1 MILNTFLKK
10 NAFQLTQRQKSKL
23 GINIYQSF
31 KSKHPDVVLKKVQ
44 IREKQTSIQVYD
56 YPQEYLLSPHVLKL
70 VNRFIQKGE
79 STNYKKRK
87 DEETGKDN
95 KRVAV

>member
-10 NAFQLTQRQKSKL
+10 NGYQLTQRQKSKL
-23 GINIYQSF
+23 GINIFQSF
-31 KSKHPDVVLKKVQ
+31 KSKYPDVVLKKVQ
-44 IREKQTSIQVYD
+44 IREKETSIQVYD
-56 YPQEYLLSPHVLKL
+56 YPQEYLLSSHVLKL

-79 STNYKKRK
+79 STNNKKRK
-87 DEETGKDN
+87 DEEKGKNN